1 MKRPKL
7 LDTFCGGGGCSV
19 GYYRAGFDVVGVDI
33 KPQPHYPFPFIL
45 GDALDVLA
53 RLVAG
58 EAIQASDGEW
68 YTLNDFV
75 AIHASPPC
83 QRYSRVTAWRGNRL
97 DHPDMIGAVRS
108 ILMQVA
114 VPYVIENVQEAR
126 SLLISPFMLCG
137 THFGLPI
144 RRHRYFESPM
154 LCPLLT
160 PTCQHRD
167 TDFAH
172 DHGGKQ
178 TETQY
183 RDAMGC
189 DWMLV
194 QEARQAIPPAYTE
207 WIGRRLLEVL
217 ELKTDRGGTNDRTTV
232 VAENRRCNGHI
243 RLLGHAWAHVLC
255 PCGIPVLVAY

>member
-1 MKRPKL
+1 MIAL
-7 LDTFCGGGGCSV
+7 LDAFCGAGGCTK
-19 GYYRAGFDVVGVDI
+19 GYQRAGFYVVGVDHL
-33 KPQPHYPFPFIL
+33 PQPHYCGDEFYQA
-45 GDALDVLA
+45 DALEFIAEHGREYDV
-53 RLVAG
+53 
-58 EAIQASDGEW
+58 
-68 YTLNDFV
+68 
-75 AIHASPPC
+75 IHASPPC

-114 VPYVIENVQEAR
+114 VPYVIENVQDAR
-126 SLLISPFMLCG
+126 SLLIRPFMLCG

-243 RLLGHAWAHVLC
+243 RLLGHTWAHVLC